1 MSEMSV
7 LRQMNPTQYVKTKTQ
22 QLFGIK
28 TYSTYAAERERCATG
43 EGKWLHLV
51 TQH

>member
-1 MSEMSV
+1 MSV
-7 LRQMNPTQYVKTKTQ
+7 LRQMNPTRCVKTKTQ

-28 TYSTYAAERERCATG
+28 TYSTYAAERCATG
-43 EGKWLHLV
+43 EGKLLHLV